1 MKNEDINKLVEQ
13 LMTIGTLASRRVGK
27 SIESQQ
33 NKTEY
38 DVRRDG
44 NIRRKIDQRLMK
56 LFTKFIDKKSV
67 ERLQEIQ
74 NTQNQIIDRIFDES
88 GWIVSRDGAIYED
101 NFTNQGDQEF
111 ASHDT
116 YRLNRN
122 GNGFSIASDE
132 NPFNQYFAMI
142 KEGEMSFLKKYQKSL
157 NKLHS
162 LMTEEEKIMLGN
174 YTLTNPNVDSNT
186 MNLIAEYLGYEDK
199 TQSLGTRVKNSL

>member
-13 LMTIGTLASRRVGK
+13 LMAIGTLASRRVGK

-44 NIRRKIDQRLMK
+44 NIRRKIEQRLMK

-101 NFTNQGDQEF
+101 NFTNQGDPEF

-142 KEGEMSFLKKYQKSL
+142 KEGEISFLKKYQKSL

-174 YTLTNPNVDSNT
+174 YTLTNTNVDSNT

-199 TQSLGTRVKNSL
+199 TQALSTGVKNSI

>member
-67 ERLQEIQ
+67 ERLQ
-74 NTQNQIIDRIFDES
+74 
-88 GWIVSRDGAIYED
+88 
-101 NFTNQGDQEF
+101 
-111 ASHDT
+111 
-116 YRLNRN
+116 
-122 GNGFSIASDE
+122 
-132 NPFNQYFAMI
+132 
-142 KEGEMSFLKKYQKSL
+142 
-157 NKLHS
+157 
-162 LMTEEEKIMLGN
+162 
-174 YTLTNPNVDSNT
+174 
-186 MNLIAEYLGYEDK
+186 
-199 TQSLGTRVKNSL
+199 

>member
-44 NIRRKIDQRLMK
+44 NIRRKIDQRLLK

-101 NFTNQGDQEF
+101 NFTNQGDPEF

-132 NPFNQYFAMI
+132 NPFNQHFAMI
-142 KEGEMSFLKKYQKSL
+142 KEGEISFLKKYQKSL

-174 YTLTNPNVDSNT
+174 YTLTNTNVDSNT

-199 TQSLGTRVKNSL
+199 TQALSTGVKNSL

>member
-56 LFTKFIDKKSV
+56 LFNKFIDKKSV

-101 NFTNQGDQEF
+101 NFTNQGDPEF

-132 NPFNQYFAMI
+132 NSFNQYFAMI

-174 YTLTNPNVDSNT
+174 YTLINPNVDSNT

>member
-1 MKNEDINKLVEQ
+1 MA
-13 LMTIGTLASRRVGK
+13 IGTLASRRVGK

-56 LFTKFIDKKSV
+56 LFNKFIDKKSV

-101 NFTNQGDQEF
+101 NFTNQGDPEF

-142 KEGEMSFLKKYQKSL
+142 KEGEISFLKKYQKSL

-174 YTLTNPNVDSNT
+174 YTLTNTNVDSNT

-199 TQSLGTRVKNSL
+199 TQALSTGVKNSL

>member
-13 LMTIGTLASRRVGK
+13 LMAIGTLASRRVGK

-44 NIRRKIDQRLMK
+44 NIRRKIEQRLIK

-101 NFTNQGDQEF
+101 NFTNQGDPEF

-142 KEGEMSFLKKYQKSL
+142 KEGEISFLKKYQKSL

-174 YTLTNPNVDSNT
+174 YTLTNTNVDSNT

-199 TQSLGTRVKNSL
+199 TQALSTGVKISL

>member
-101 NFTNQGDQEF
+101 NFTNQGDPEF

-122 GNGFSIASDE
+122 GNGFSIASDK

-199 TQSLGTRVKNSL
+199 TQALSTGVKNSL

>member
-13 LMTIGTLASRRVGK
+13 LMAIGTLASRRVGK

-101 NFTNQGDQEF
+101 NFTNQRDPEF

-132 NPFNQYFAMI
+132 NPFNQHFAMI
-142 KEGEMSFLKKYQKSL
+142 KEGEISFLKKYQKSL

-174 YTLTNPNVDSNT
+174 YTLINPNVDSNT

>member
-101 NFTNQGDQEF
+101 NFTNQGDPEF

-199 TQSLGTRVKNSL
+199 TQALSTGVKNSL

>member
-13 LMTIGTLASRRVGK
+13 LMAIGTLASRRVGK

-33 NKTEY
+33 NKIEY

-44 NIRRKIDQRLMK
+44 NIRRKIEQRLMK

-101 NFTNQGDQEF
+101 NFTNQGDPEF

-142 KEGEMSFLKKYQKSL
+142 KEGEISFLKKYQKSL

-174 YTLTNPNVDSNT
+174 YTLTNTNVDSNT

-199 TQSLGTRVKNSL
+199 TQALSTGVKNSL

>member
-13 LMTIGTLASRRVGK
+13 LMAIGTLASRRVGK

-101 NFTNQGDQEF
+101 NFTNQGDPEF

-132 NPFNQYFAMI
+132 NPFNQHFAMI
-142 KEGEMSFLKKYQKSL
+142 KEGEISFLKKYQKSL

>member
-1 MKNEDINKLVEQ
+1 MA
-13 LMTIGTLASRRVGK
+13 IGTLASRRVGK

-44 NIRRKIDQRLMK
+44 NIRRKIDQRLLK

-101 NFTNQGDQEF
+101 NFTNQGDPEF

-132 NPFNQYFAMI
+132 NSFNQ
-142 KEGEMSFLKKYQKSL
+142 
-157 NKLHS
+157 
-162 LMTEEEKIMLGN
+162 
-174 YTLTNPNVDSNT
+174 
-186 MNLIAEYLGYEDK
+186 
-199 TQSLGTRVKNSL
+199 

>member
-56 LFTKFIDKKSV
+56 LFNKFIDKKSV

-101 NFTNQGDQEF
+101 NFTNQGDPEF

-142 KEGEMSFLKKYQKSL
+142 KEGEISFLKKYQKSL

-174 YTLTNPNVDSNT
+174 YTLTNTNVDSNT

-199 TQSLGTRVKNSL
+199 TQALSTGVKNSL

>member
-13 LMTIGTLASRRVGK
+13 LMAIGTLASRRVGK

-101 NFTNQGDQEF
+101 NFTNQGDPEF

-142 KEGEMSFLKKYQKSL
+142 KEGEISFLKKYQKSL

-174 YTLTNPNVDSNT
+174 YTLTNTNVDSNT

-199 TQSLGTRVKNSL
+199 TQALSTGVKNSL

>member
-13 LMTIGTLASRRVGK
+13 LMAIGTLASRRVGK

-88 GWIVSRDGAIYED
+88 GWIVSRDGAMYED
-101 NFTNQGDQEF
+101 NFTNQGDPEF

-199 TQSLGTRVKNSL
+199 TQALSTGVKNSL

>member
-13 LMTIGTLASRRVGK
+13 LMVIGTLASRRVGK

-44 NIRRKIDQRLMK
+44 NIRRKIEQRLMK

-101 NFTNQGDQEF
+101 NFTNQGDPEF

-199 TQSLGTRVKNSL
+199 TQALSTGVKNSL